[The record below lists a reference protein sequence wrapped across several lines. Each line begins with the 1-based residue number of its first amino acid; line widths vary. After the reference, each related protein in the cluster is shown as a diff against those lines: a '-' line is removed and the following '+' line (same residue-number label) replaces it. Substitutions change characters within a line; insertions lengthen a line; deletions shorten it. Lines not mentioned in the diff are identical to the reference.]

1 MGATSIKDYAKSRK
15 ITYEAARQQVKR
27 YEKEL
32 QGHIHR
38 QNRTQ
43 YLDDYAVDLLD
54 DHRQQNPVVV
64 VNQDRDA
71 ELEQLRSENK
81 TLLQQVAMLQDKL
94 LTAQESAI
102 EAAKQTVLLDAAQAD
117 KAALQERVKELEV
130 ERDEARQEAANA
142 NAKPWYKKLFGG

>member
-1 MGATSIKDYAKSRK
+1 MGVMSIKDYARARK

-43 YLDDYAVDLLD
+43 YLDDYAVELLD

-117 KAALQERVKELEV
+117 KATLLQRVKELEV

-142 NAKPWYKKLFGG
+142 KPWYKKLFGG

>member
-1 MGATSIKDYAKSRK
+1 MGVMSIKDYARARK

-32 QGHIHR
+32 QGHIHK

-43 YLDDYAVDLLD
+43 YLDDYAVELLD

-117 KAALQERVKELEV
+117 KATLLQRVKELEV
-130 ERDEARQEAANA
+130 ERDEARQEAA
-142 NAKPWYKKLFGG
+142 KPWYVKLFRG

>member
-1 MGATSIKDYAKSRK
+1 MGVMSIKDYARARK

-54 DHRQQNPVVV
+54 DHRQQSPVVV

-71 ELEQLRSENK
+71 ELEQLRAENK

-94 LTAQESAI
+94 LAAQESAI

-117 KAALQERVKELEV
+117 KAALQERVKELEA
-130 ERDEARQEAANA
+130 ERDAARQEA
-142 NAKPWYKKLFGG
+142 AKPWYKKLFGG

>member
-1 MGATSIKDYAKSRK
+1 MGATTIKDYAISRK

-43 YLDDYAVDLLD
+43 YLDDYAVELLD
-54 DHRQQNPVVV
+54 DHRQQSPVVV

-117 KAALQERVKELEV
+117 KAALQERVKELEA
-130 ERDEARQEAANA
+130 ERDAARQEAA
-142 NAKPWYKKLFGG
+142 KPWYVKLFRG

>member
-1 MGATSIKDYAKSRK
+1 MGVMSIKDYARARK

-32 QGHIHR
+32 QGHIHK

-43 YLDDYAVDLLD
+43 YLDDYAVELLD

-94 LTAQESAI
+94 LTAQEGAI

-117 KAALQERVKELEV
+117 KATLLQRVKELEV
-130 ERDEARQEAANA
+130 ERDEARQEAA
-142 NAKPWYKKLFGG
+142 KPWYVKLFRG

>member
-1 MGATSIKDYAKSRK
+1 MGVMSIKDYARARK

-43 YLDDYAVDLLD
+43 YLDDYAVGLLD

-117 KAALQERVKELEV
+117 KAALQERVKELEA
-130 ERDEARQEAANA
+130 ERDEARKEA
-142 NAKPWYKKLFGG
+142 AKPWYKKLFGG

>member
-1 MGATSIKDYAKSRK
+1 MGATMGDTSIKDYAKSRK

-54 DHRQQNPVVV
+54 DHRQQSPVVV

-71 ELEQLRSENK
+71 ELEQLRAENK

-94 LTAQESAI
+94 LAAQESAI

-117 KAALQERVKELEV
+117 KAALQERVKELEA
-130 ERDEARQEAANA
+130 ERDEARQEA
-142 NAKPWYKKLFGG
+142 AKPWYKKLFGG

>member
-15 ITYEAARQQVKR
+15 ITYEATRQQVKR

-54 DHRQQNPVVV
+54 DHRQQSPVVI

-71 ELEQLRSENK
+71 ELEQLRTENK

-94 LTAQESAI
+94 LAAQESAI

-117 KAALQERVKELEV
+117 KAALQERVKELEA
-130 ERDEARQEAANA
+130 ERDAARQEA
-142 NAKPWYKKLFGG
+142 AKPWYKKLFGG